1 MPSPCINVCELD
13 PRTDV
18 CIGCGRTLDEIAEWA
33 SAPRGRQRQ
42 IVTDAAMRL
51 AAMEIR

>member
-13 PRTDV
+13 PRANV

-33 SAPRGRQRQ
+33 SAARTRQLQ
-42 IVTDAAMRL
+42 IVADAAGRL
-51 AAMEIR
+51 AEMGRT